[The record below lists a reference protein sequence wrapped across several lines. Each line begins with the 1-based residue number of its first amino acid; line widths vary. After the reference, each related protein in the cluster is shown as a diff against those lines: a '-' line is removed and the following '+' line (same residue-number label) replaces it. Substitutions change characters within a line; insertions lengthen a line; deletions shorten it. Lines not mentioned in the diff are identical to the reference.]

1 MKQTLLRSLF
11 LTSLMSLASALAA
24 PPAIYVVYPDPVTEV
39 PFDHVLLEGSVP
51 KGATLTLNE
60 KPVNTAPDGLFI
72 EWVALQK
79 GLNLFKLESTL
90 GAEKSSTELKV
101 TSSPPTA
108 LPETPTVIV
117 KGSVLPSSDALYYG
131 ATGQAVQISFQ
142 GAANGQASFKIGGK
156 GPFPMLERKAEN
168 FPDTLDPET
177 HKPLESALAGRYEST
192 YLLQPGLLQPGES
205 LDKAEVVVS
214 LLGKDGKTVTETAP
228 GKVTVSAVNQ
238 PQVGIYTGTP
248 NPSISSSTE
257 VARNGAGRSYI
268 LFPRAG
274 TKFTVTGEEGT
285 TYQAR
290 IAPGQFVNLRKDKM
304 RLLPLGA
311 AAPKLYFTTI
321 RTVRLPG
328 ATQIRFLLPDIA
340 PYSLEQN
347 AATSDQSLTLRLY
360 GVESDVDYMVYANPD
375 PLVKDIRWKQ
385 EQDGVFLAQIDLKP
399 AQQWGYK
406 VFYQDNTLVLELK
419 DPPKIFTTQPLRGH
433 KIALDPGHGGEDNG
447 APGGLKTDE
456 KDIVLAI
463 SKKLAEKLRAK
474 GAEVTL
480 TRDTDVEIALPERS
494 IIADKAGAEILVSIH
509 ANAVPDGVDPNTVG
523 GAGGYF
529 FQPQSRAL
537 AQSILESIARTLPGI
552 GNDGVHYQN
561 LALTRPTQM
570 PQVLIETAFMV
581 NKGNLRTL
589 MSLEG
594 QDKFASAIA
603 AGIEQFYLN
612 AARQKSR

>member
-51 KGATLTLNE
+51 QGASLTLNG
-60 KPVNTAPDGLFI
+60 KAVNTAPDGLFI

-79 GLNLFKLESTL
+79 GLNLLKLESTL
-90 GAEKSSTELKV
+90 GGEKSSTELKV

-108 LPETPTVIV
+108 LPETPTIIV
-117 KGSVLPSSDALYYG
+117 KDSVSPSSDALYYG
-131 ATGQAVQISFQ
+131 ATGQTVQVSFQ

-156 GPFPMLERKAEN
+156 GPFPLLERKAEN
-168 FPDTLDPET
+168 FPGLLDPET
-177 HKPLESALAGRYEST
+177 HKPLESALVGRYEST
-192 YLLQPGLLQPGES
+192 YLLQPGES
-205 LDKAEVVVS
+205 LDKAEITVS
-214 LLGKDGKTVTETAP
+214 LLGKDGKTVSETAS
-228 GKVTVSAVNQ
+228 GKVSVSAVNQ
-238 PQVGIYTGTP
+238 PRVGIYTGTP
-248 NPSISSSTE
+248 NPGISGSTE

-274 TKFTVTGEEGT
+274 TKFTVTGEEGS

-290 IAPGQFVNLRKDKM
+290 IAPGQYVNLRKDKM
-304 RLLPLGA
+304 RLLPLGVA
-311 AAPKLYFTTI
+311 AQKLYFTTI
-321 RTVRLPG
+321 RTVRVPG

-347 AATSDQSLTLRLY
+347 AASSDQSLTLRLY

-385 EQDGVFLAQIDLKP
+385 EQEGVFLAQIDLKP

-419 DPPKIFTTQPLRGH
+419 DPPKISNTQPLKGH

-447 APGGLKTDE
+447 APGGLRTDE

-463 SKKLAEKLRAK
+463 SKKLAEKLRAR
-474 GAEVTL
+474 GAEVVL

-494 IIADKAGAEILVSIH
+494 SIADKAGAEILISIH

-537 AQSILESIARTLPGI
+537 AQSILESISKTLPQI

-561 LALTRPTQM
+561 LSLTRPTQM

-581 NKGNLRTL
+581 NKSNLRTL
-589 MSLEG
+589 MSAEG
-594 QDKFASAIA
+594 QEKFASAIA
-603 AGIEQFYLN
+603 AGIEQFYFQ
-612 AARQKSR
+612 AARQQSR

>member
-1 MKQTLLRSLF
+1 MKQTLLRSLT
-11 LTSLMSLASALAA
+11 LTGFATLTSALAA
-24 PPAIYVVYPDPVTEV
+24 PPAIYVAYPNAVADV
-39 PFDHVLLEGSVP
+39 PFDHVLLEGSVSR
-51 KGATLTLNE
+51 GASLTLNG
-60 KPVNTAPDGLFI
+60 KAVNTAPDGLFI
-72 EWVALQK
+72 EWVPLQK
-79 GLNLFKLESTL
+79 GFNLLKLESTQ
-90 GAEKSSTELKV
+90 GAEKASTELKV
-101 TSSPPTA
+101 TSSSPAA

-117 KGSVLPSSDALYYG
+117 KDSVSPSSDALYYG
-131 ATGQAVQISFQ
+131 ASGQAVQISFQ
-142 GAANGQASFKIGGK
+142 GATGGQASFKIGGK

-168 FPDTLDPET
+168 FPGTLDPET
-177 HKPLESALAGRYEST
+177 HKPLESALAGRYESS
-192 YLLQPGLLQPGES
+192 YLLQPFETLN
-205 LDKAEVVVS
+205 KAEIVVS
-214 LLGKDGKTVTETAP
+214 LLGKDGKTLSETAP

-238 PQVGIYTGTP
+238 PRVGIYTGTP
-248 NPSISSSTE
+248 NPGISGSTE

-274 TKFTVTGEEGT
+274 TKFTVTGEEGSS
-285 TYQAR
+285 YQAR
-290 IAPGQFVNLRKDKM
+290 IAPGQHVNIRKDKL

-311 AAPKLYFTTI
+311 AAQKLYFTTL

-328 ATQIRFLLPDIA
+328 ATQIRFFLPDIA

-347 AATSDQSLTLRLY
+347 AASSDQSLTLRLY

-375 PLVKDIRWKQ
+375 PLVKDIRWRQ

-419 DPPKIFTTQPLRGH
+419 DPPKISNTQPLKGH

-447 APGGLKTDE
+447 APGGLKTYE

-474 GAEVTL
+474 GAEVVL
-480 TRDTDVEIALPERS
+480 TRDTDVEVALPERS
-494 IIADKAGAEILVSIH
+494 SIADKARAEILVSIH

-537 AQSILESIARTLPGI
+537 AQSILESIAKTLPQI

-581 NKGNLRTL
+581 NKSNLRTL
-589 MSLEG
+589 MSPEG

>member
-1 MKQTLLRSLF
+1 MKQTLLRSLA

-51 KGATLTLNE
+51 QGASLTLNA
-60 KPVNTAPDGLFI
+60 KAVNTAPDGLFI
-72 EWVALQK
+72 EWIALNK
-79 GLNLFKLESTL
+79 GLNLLKLESTL
-90 GAEKSSTELKV
+90 GSEKSSTELKV
-101 TSSPPTA
+101 TSSPPVA

-117 KGSVLPSSDALYYG
+117 KNSVSPSSDAIYYG
-131 ATGQAVQISFQ
+131 AAGQAVQISFQ
-142 GAANGQASFKIGGK
+142 GAAGGQASFKIGGK
-156 GPFPMLERKAEN
+156 GPFPLLERKAEN
-168 FPDTLDPET
+168 FPGTLDPET
-177 HKPLESALAGRYEST
+177 HKPLESALGGRYEST
-192 YLLQPGLLQPGES
+192 YLLQPFET
-205 LDKAEVVVS
+205 LDKAEITVS
-214 LLGKDGKTVTETAP
+214 LLGKDGKTVSETAP
-228 GKVTVSAVNQ
+228 GKITVSAVNQ
-238 PQVGIYTGTP
+238 PRVGIYTGTP
-248 NPSISSSTE
+248 NPGISGSTE

-274 TKFTVTGEEGT
+274 TKFTLTGEEGS

-290 IAPGQFVNLRKDKM
+290 IAPGQYVNLRKDKM

-311 AAPKLYFTTI
+311 AAQKLYFTTI
-321 RTVRLPG
+321 CTVRVPG

-347 AATSDQSLTLRLY
+347 ATSDQSLTLRLY

-375 PLVKDIRWKQ
+375 PIVKDIRWKQ
-385 EQDGVFLAQIDLKP
+385 EQDGVFLTQIDLKP

-419 DPPKIFTTQPLRGH
+419 DPPKISNTQPLKGH

-447 APGGLKTDE
+447 APGGLRTDE

-463 SKKLAEKLRAK
+463 SKKLAEKLWAR
-474 GAEVTL
+474 GAEVVL
-480 TRDTDVEIALPERS
+480 TRDTDVEVALPERS

-537 AQSILESIARTLPGI
+537 AQSILESIARTLPQI

-561 LALTRPTQM
+561 LSLTRPTQM

-589 MSLEG
+589 MSPEG

-603 AGIEQFYLN
+603 VGIEQFYLN
-612 AARQKSR
+612 AARQQSR